1 MAHILV
7 YLQRTPQGIH
17 PGSMVGLCLARDIG
31 SERGASITAVA
42 LGDHET
48 HNQRVCA
55 AAGRFGAD
63 TLYFSGS
70 DGLAALYERLQ
81 PISVLVPYTD
91 EGLEIAEMFPE
102 DKAVPRWLSESDHGW
117 GSADP
122 ITAVIAGTLTW
133 YDLPTVL
140 DPEITGDAAEHKL
153 EDWLVSDSSRD
164 SRQLQ
169 YLAPTDIDPGT
180 KATLAS
186 LGARPAPEGYQD
198 NHNSGTL
205 LVLSSA
211 GEPLPEGLANRSP
224 GARVIFFPGEVAR
237 FHKSWLMAD
246 WVLPGAWQEALN
258 NLHSELWKPALA

>member
-1 MAHILV
+1 MI
-7 YLQRTPQGIH
+7 
-17 PGSMVGLCLARDIG
+17 SLCLARDIG
-31 SERGASITAVA
+31 SERGATITAVA
-42 LGDHET
+42 LGDHQN
-48 HNQRVCA
+48 HNDRVCA

-63 TLYFSGS
+63 TLYFSGH
-70 DGLAALYERLQ
+70 DGLATLYERLQ
-81 PISVLVPYTD
+81 PISVLVPYTK

-140 DPEITGDAAEHKL
+140 DPEVTGDAAEYTL
-153 EDWLVSDSSRD
+153 ANWLGQGDSSRD

-169 YLAPTDIDPGT
+169 YLAPSDLDPRT
-180 KATLAS
+180 KAMLAS
-186 LGARPAPEGYQD
+186 LGARPAPEGYE
-198 NHNSGTL
+198 HNSGTL
-205 LVLSSA
+205 LVLDSS
-211 GEPLPEGLANRSP
+211 GEKLPDTLAKRSP

-237 FHKSWLMAD
+237 FHDSWILAD
-246 WVLPGAWQEALN
+246 WVLPGPWQDAVN